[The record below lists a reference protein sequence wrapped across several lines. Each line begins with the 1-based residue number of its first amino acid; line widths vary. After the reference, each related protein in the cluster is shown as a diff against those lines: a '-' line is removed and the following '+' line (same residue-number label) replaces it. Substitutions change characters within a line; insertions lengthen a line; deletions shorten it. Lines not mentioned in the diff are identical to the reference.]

1 MLLLTLRFNWFNCMD
16 HFLDSAVRCP
26 NVLPDLPNF
35 NPSFGRF
42 SNPKPIAQRRRHS
55 ILNFNPVPPT
65 LQDRY
70 VRLSQQR
77 KDLQTVLSPLRQFPL
92 ELVGELLKA
101 SLPAGAA
108 APCHIELTRRER
120 VHFAVLLST
129 CRLRRRAAYSTPAL
143 FVRQAAKLASSCK
156 RPTLAPRACDNSI
169 GNDPP
174 CKSLEDFGRS
184 LGPLRESRRCDHCTL
199 SDSSLHSHG
208 PMLASRLS
216 DLLAADAAA
225 SQF

>member
-16 HFLDSAVRCP
+16 HFLDSA
-26 NVLPDLPNF
+26 
-35 NPSFGRF
+35 
-42 SNPKPIAQRRRHS
+42 

-143 FVRQAAKLASSCK
+143 WVNVSLRLDRVVLFKADFWTALYDKL
-156 RPTLAPRACDNSI
+156 RN
-169 GNDPP
+169 
-174 CKSLEDFGRS
+174 
-184 LGPLRESRRCDHCTL
+184 
-199 SDSSLHSHG
+199 
-208 PMLASRLS
+208 
-216 DLLAADAAA
+216 
-225 SQF
+225 